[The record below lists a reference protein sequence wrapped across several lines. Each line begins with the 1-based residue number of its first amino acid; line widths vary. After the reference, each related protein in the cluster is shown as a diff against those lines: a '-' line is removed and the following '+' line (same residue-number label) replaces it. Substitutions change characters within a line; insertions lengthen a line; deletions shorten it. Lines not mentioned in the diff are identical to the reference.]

1 MINNNDLRDEE
12 ICRLKQGHGTTM
24 MQVEGKVK
32 SSQEE
37 LSRRDNEIQEL
48 RVSLY
53 IIVIT
58 DSSYMSHLF
67 ICSSYTV
74 TFYHL

>member
-1 MINNNDLRDEE
+1 MINNDDLRDEE

-53 IIVIT
+53 SGDMLIHRTCPIFI
-58 DSSYMSHLF
+58 

>member
-1 MINNNDLRDEE
+1 MKGKLNYLALLSITFLVKNLILIHDNHLRDQE
-12 ICRLKQGHGTTM
+12 ICRLKQGHGNTM

-53 IIVIT
+53 T
-58 DSSYMSHLF
+58 E
-67 ICSSYTV
+67 
-74 TFYHL
+74 